1 MKNRKTKSISSC
13 TTAHKTP
20 KQKLR
25 QLEKKRKTYAFQ
37 RSYREP
43 PKAAARSLSATLD
56 HGNKVH
62 LDNSLTIKFRVSL
75 SCVCI
80 PHGDET
86 PLHSNR
92 VVHSR
97 PNAHAPIINISACT
111 KKKTGVRHQ
120 LQQMCSMALL
130 LAQCIQQNLLT
141 LAGMVTSKDAN

>member
-1 MKNRKTKSISSC
+1 MKNRKTEVSEQFYNCSQD
-13 TTAHKTP
+13 T
-20 KQKLR
+20 
-25 QLEKKRKTYAFQ
+25 
-37 RSYREP
+37 
-43 PKAAARSLSATLD
+43 KAEALSATLD

-75 SCVCI
+75 SCVRI

-92 VVHSR
+92 VVHGR
-97 PNAHAPIINISACT
+97 PNTHAPIINISACT

-130 LAQCIQQNLLT
+130 LAQCVQQNLLT

>member
-1 MKNRKTKSISSC
+1 MKNRKTEVSEQFYNCSQD
-13 TTAHKTP
+13 T
-20 KQKLR
+20 
-25 QLEKKRKTYAFQ
+25 
-37 RSYREP
+37 
-43 PKAAARSLSATLD
+43 KAEALSATLD

-92 VVHSR
+92 VVHGRS
-97 PNAHAPIINISACT
+97 NTHAPTINISACT
-111 KKKTGVRHQ
+111 RKKLGIRHQ
-120 LQQMCSMALL
+120 LQHRGSLAWL

-141 LAGMVTSKDAN
+141 LAWMVTSKDVKNGNDVPYAS